1 MFNTIEKH
9 SSLKKKEKYFE
20 IDYIIYLW
28 LHNAML
34 PKWIQQYKCPYYKRL

>member
-9 SSLKKKEKYFE
+9 SSLKKKKKYFE

-34 PKWIQQYKCPYYKRL
+34 PKWIKQ

>member
-9 SSLKKKEKYFE
+9 SSLKKKKYFE
-20 IDYIIYLW
+20 IVYIIYLW

-34 PKWIQQYKCPYYKRL
+34 PKWIKQYKCPNYKRL